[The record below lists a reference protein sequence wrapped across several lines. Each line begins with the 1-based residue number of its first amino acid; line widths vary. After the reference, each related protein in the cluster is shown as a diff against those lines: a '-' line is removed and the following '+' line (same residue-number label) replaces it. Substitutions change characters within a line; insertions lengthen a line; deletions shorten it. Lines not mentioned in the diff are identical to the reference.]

1 MAFVD
6 VPMLMMCPPVR
17 AAHHTSQVQ
26 ILASVP
32 GSPGVPDPP
41 LARGQPP
48 PHRCPHDRSISA
60 WYSHPPIMHQALP
73 RCRRCR
79 PPLPRPYLFRT
90 SAFPVLSPSLDPSL
104 SGLPRWS
111 VTRCRRCSWHA
122 LAPGQSAAGRPFR
135 LHSAWLAEAT
145 NAASVTT
152 SDCMRI
158 PNPFIAQRSIICVPI
173 MMLVLSGP
181 PCVCFTPPPMLAS
194 PALPRATTARGHPP
208 DTRASVVHR
217 DAAST
222 STWCAMHACIG
233 ARKRRNR
240 PVQTAGA
247 ATFSVSSLAFAPP
260 LRAAAGR
267 WTCTL
272 LPPEACQLR

>member
-90 SAFPVLSPSLDPSL
+90 SAFPLQLLGPSLNSSPL
-104 SGLPRWS
+104 RPPRWCLWS
-111 VTRCRRCSWHA
+111 TIGVTP
-122 LAPGQSAAGRPFR
+122 APPTPPGPPSQPSAAVAAVPFLCRGGYLVDPPVVTCKPLGRVM
-135 LHSAWLAEAT
+135 H
-145 NAASVTT
+145 
-152 SDCMRI
+152 M
-158 PNPFIAQRSIICVPI
+158 
-173 MMLVLSGP
+173 
-181 PCVCFTPPPMLAS
+181 
-194 PALPRATTARGHPP
+194 
-208 DTRASVVHR
+208 R
-217 DAAST
+217 DA
-222 STWCAMHACIG
+222 CAAY
-233 ARKRRNR
+233 R
-240 PVQTAGA
+240 
-247 ATFSVSSLAFAPP
+247 L
-260 LRAAAGR
+260 
-267 WTCTL
+267 
-272 LPPEACQLR
+272 